1 VKFLFLLIF
10 SFITITIIGAKTM
23 NRSIFTRHTSII
35 ILFSLG
41 LLGVQ
46 GCSAKLYSAEDK
58 LALET
63 EAQII
68 TQRFGGTLKPKLKA
82 AIQSGGLVH
91 AVDICAIEAPAIAKA
106 LSAETGWE
114 VKRVS
119 LKPRNID
126 TAAPD
131 GHERNT
137 LVWFVQQ
144 QSTQGEAA
152 VLKSSQIVNN
162 TYRYMQAQP
171 VEGVCLN
178 CHGTNINP
186 AVQSVINTTYP
197 SDMATGYQLG
207 QIRGAFSLAKS
218 LE

>member
-1 VKFLFLLIF
+1 
-10 SFITITIIGAKTM
+10 M
-23 NRSIFTRHTSII
+23 NRSIFIRHTSII
-35 ILFSLG
+35 TLFSLG

-46 GCSAKLYSAEDK
+46 GCSAKLYSPDDK

-63 EAQII
+63 EAQTI

-91 AVDICAIEAPAIAKA
+91 AVNICAVEAPAIAKA
-106 LSAETGWE
+106 LSAETGWD

-119 LKPRNID
+119 LQPRNID
-126 TAAPD
+126 TATPD
-131 GHERNT
+131 EHERTT
-137 LVWFVQQ
+137 LAWFAEQ

-178 CHGTNINP
+178 CHGTNINT
-186 AVQSVINTTYP
+186 AVQSIINTTYP